1 VSDDFLR
8 RVLPDLQEIQSGAD
22 CRQARADQ
30 RFVCAE
36 ASPTRSHMFR
46 YILAFS
52 LLFLLGGVACA
63 AAMAASAPAL
73 GQIAFLVCLALFV
86 AALADGVVE
95 RRPSRHK

>member
-1 VSDDFLR
+1 MSDNFLR
-8 RVLPDLQEIQSGAD
+8 QVLPDLHAIQSAAD
-22 CRQARADQ
+22 CRQTRADQ

-95 RRPSRHK
+95 RRSSRHK